1 MLWDSNLVKTRKF
14 LMQVL
19 GLGLSLGHIWLNVR
33 YSSIVFKITDIQT
46 IYTATDVQF
55 KLYTLLP
62 MYN

>member
-46 IYTATDVQF
+46 IYTATDVQ
-55 KLYTLLP
+55 LNLIQIIC
-62 MYN
+62 MS